1 MKSITTFCTPAKIY
15 LILAG
20 IGFITSLVN
29 KIDVSRL
36 IAPMIII
43 PLVTLLLNWL
53 CNNGLEVISWVLIIL
68 PLMTAFLLL
77 GMYITHLSK

>member
-20 IGFITSLVN
+20 FGFIVSLVN
-29 KIDVSRL
+29 NVNVSRL
-36 IAPMIII
+36 IMPMIVI

-53 CNNGLEVISWVLIIL
+53 CSKGLEALSWVLILIPIMSVAIL
-68 PLMTAFLLL
+68 FM
-77 GMYITHLSK
+77 GMFNK